1 MQTLENCVTD
11 IYCCGF
17 IYVCIFYFAW
27 RKGGQSCTLKYMH
40 MLEFSQTENVFV
52 FPFFQIKT
60 IQISFLRETIVLGKF
75 NYRKKSN
82 YGSALIN
89 AYWNLSLNLLKTATV
104 WCHKQKHGPICNRK
118 LALTWLRSHIP
129 TSLTHR
135 LLHTICFNSTS
146 VLLWKLYEQR
156 TKTYNS
162 GTNLVHWSKKS
173 MEICQALCY
182 MLLLLPISFQNTKNN
197 WIPFVELQNVTVFS
211 PNPFR

>member
-1 MQTLENCVTD
+1 MCLQIPSVWYVPVDIQVHVLTRLNWSLLMPLQWLPFITMDLAIRRMQWAPTAAGLTAKLLVLCWVKPILNFKFWSLLSHFNVYFKGQYNYYYTSFSFILWCKLLKTVTD

-52 FPFFQIKT
+52 FLFFQIM

-104 WCHKQKHGPICNRK
+104 WCHK
-118 LALTWLRSHIP
+118 
-129 TSLTHR
+129 
-135 LLHTICFNSTS
+135 
-146 VLLWKLYEQR
+146 
-156 TKTYNS
+156 
-162 GTNLVHWSKKS
+162 
-173 MEICQALCY
+173 
-182 MLLLLPISFQNTKNN
+182 
-197 WIPFVELQNVTVFS
+197 
-211 PNPFR
+211 